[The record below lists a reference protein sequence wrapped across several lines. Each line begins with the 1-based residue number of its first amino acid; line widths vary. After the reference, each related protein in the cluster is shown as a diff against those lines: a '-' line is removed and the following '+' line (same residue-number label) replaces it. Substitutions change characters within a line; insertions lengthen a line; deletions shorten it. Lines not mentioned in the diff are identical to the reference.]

1 MVEAALYQDGVRV
14 STPASLA
21 DTFRELREQQD
32 GMAWIGLARPTEAE
46 ILSLAAEF
54 DLHPLAVEDAMEAHQ
69 RPKLERYGDTLFVV
83 LRAARYLDAPE
94 EVDFGELH
102 VFVGPDFLIT
112 VRHGAAPDLSAVRRR
127 MEETPELL
135 KLGPEAVLYA
145 ILDAVVD
152 GYAPVVAG
160 VQNDIDEIETEVFRG
175 DPEVSRR
182 IYELSREM
190 VEFQR
195 ATRPLVGMLHGLMAG
210 FAKYGTDEELQRYL
224 RDVADHVTHT
234 SERVDGF
241 RQALTDILTVNAT
254 LVTQQQN
261 AEMRALAEAGFE
273 QNEEIKKI
281 SSWAAILFAPTLVG
295 TIYGM
300 NFEHMPELQLELR
313 IPLRDRPDGGGL
325 RQFVRDFQAAGLALT
340 TSCRAQFF
348 CGLCSRIGA
357 TIRPPG
363 RHRPGSSSAG
373 EAAGGTAGSWETAAA
388 GAWTRHEAT
397 ARTTRPARGSLPQ
410 PGPAPPAVAGAAHPR
425 RPHRAHRMGR
435 RLPPARLPHPGS
447 RVTDMPELH
456 TRLLAD
462 VIALGSPYPLVL
474 TGGYAVRAHHLINRP
489 SQDLDVAT
497 ENPAPMA
504 DIAATLP
511 PAWKQLDVLVRPG
524 RGQEPTRH
532 GVRLCRGRCEAV
544 FGTGESQV
552 ADWGVD
558 APGTGSTSHLCSA
571 SPLRGLGTRT
581 VPVSGEAGAIT
592 RFLSRRV

>member
-1 MVEAALYQDGVRV
+1 MSERRARPASKNPVKSAWRRAVTPPPQPEPQESAPAARTTASDSCEVASVVQAVLYRDGVRV
-14 STPASLA
+14 SAPATLA
-21 DTFRELREQQD
+21 ETYRELRDQSS

-46 ILSLAAEF
+46 LLSLAAEF

-69 RPKLERYGDTLFVV
+69 RPKLERYGETLFVV

-102 VFVGPDFLIT
+102 VFVGPDFVIT
-112 VRHGAAPDLSAVRRR
+112 VRHGAAPDLSAVRQR

-152 GYAPVVAG
+152 GYEPVVVG

-195 ATRPLVGMLHGLMAG
+195 ATRPLVGMLHALMAG
-210 FAKYGTDEELQRYL
+210 FSKYGTDEELQRYL

-241 RQALTDILTVNAT
+241 RQALTEILTVNTT

-300 NFEHMPELQLELR
+300 NFDHMPELHWVFGY
-313 IPLRDRPDGGGL
+313 P
-325 RQFVRDFQAAGLALT
+325 FA
-340 TSCRAQFF
+340 
-348 CGLCSRIGA
+348 
-357 TIRPPG
+357 
-363 RHRPGSSSAG
+363 
-373 EAAGGTAGSWETAAA
+373 
-388 GAWTRHEAT
+388 
-397 ARTTRPARGSLPQ
+397 
-410 PGPAPPAVAGAAHPR
+410 
-425 RPHRAHRMGR
+425 
-435 RLPPARLPHPGS
+435 
-447 RVTDMPELH
+447 
-456 TRLLAD
+456 
-462 VIALGSPYPLVL
+462 IAL
-474 TGGYAVRAHHLINRP
+474 
-489 SQDLDVAT
+489 
-497 ENPAPMA
+497 M
-504 DIAATLP
+504 
-511 PAWKQLDVLVRPG
+511 
-524 RGQEPTRH
+524 
-532 GVRLCRGRCEAV
+532 GVVCTSLYVIFKRR
-544 FGTGESQV
+544 
-552 ADWGVD
+552 DW
-558 APGTGSTSHLCSA
+558 L
-571 SPLRGLGTRT
+571 
-581 VPVSGEAGAIT
+581 
-592 RFLSRRV
+592 

>member
-1 MVEAALYQDGVRV
+1 MSDRRARRPVPPSGGGRKPVWRRAVPEATPPPADPPAPRPTPAEPAPTEEGSVVQAALYRDGTRV
-14 STPASLA
+14 ANPATLA
-21 DTFRELREQQD
+21 DTFRELREQPD
-32 GMAWIGLARPTEAE
+32 GMAWIGLARPTEEE

-69 RPKLERYGDTLFVV
+69 RPKLERYGETLFVV
-83 LRAARYLDAPE
+83 LRAARYLDASE

-102 VFVGPDFLIT
+102 VFIGPDFLIT

-160 VQNDIDEIETEVFRG
+160 VQNDIDEIETEVFGG
-175 DPEVSRR
+175 DPWVSRR

-300 NFEHMPELQLELR
+300 NFDHMPEL
-313 IPLRDRPDGGGL
+313 
-325 RQFVRDFQAAGLALT
+325 
-340 TSCRAQFF
+340 
-348 CGLCSRIGA
+348 
-357 TIRPPG
+357 
-363 RHRPGSSSAG
+363 H
-373 EAAGGTAGSWETAAA
+373 W
-388 GAWTRHEAT
+388 
-397 ARTTRPARGSLPQ
+397 
-410 PGPAPPAVAGAAHPR
+410 
-425 RPHRAHRMGR
+425 
-435 RLPPARLPHPGS
+435 
-447 RVTDMPELH
+447 
-456 TRLLAD
+456 
-462 VIALGSPYPLVL
+462 ALGYPFAIVL
-474 TGGYAVRAHHLINRP
+474 MAVVCTSLYVIFKR
-489 SQDLDVAT
+489 
-497 ENPAPMA
+497 
-504 DIAATLP
+504 
-511 PAWKQLDVLVRPG
+511 K
-524 RGQEPTRH
+524 
-532 GVRLCRGRCEAV
+532 
-544 FGTGESQV
+544 
-552 ADWGVD
+552 DW
-558 APGTGSTSHLCSA
+558 L
-571 SPLRGLGTRT
+571 
-581 VPVSGEAGAIT
+581 
-592 RFLSRRV
+592 

>member
-1 MVEAALYQDGVRV
+1 MAERRPRPASPARKHTWRRATRPPAAPPPNETRYSAPSASAPAGREAGSVVQAALYRDGVRV
-14 STPASLA
+14 ATPSSLA
-21 DTFRELREQQD
+21 DTFRELREQRD

-46 ILSLAAEF
+46 LLSLAAEF
-54 DLHPLAVEDAMEAHQ
+54 DLHELAVEDAMEAHQ
-69 RPKLERYGDTLFVV
+69 RPKLERYGETLFVV

-102 VFVGPDFLIT
+102 VFVGPDFVIT
-112 VRHGAAPDLSAVRRR
+112 VRHAAAPDLSGVRRR
-127 MEETPELL
+127 MEETPDLL

-160 VQNDIDEIETEVFRG
+160 VQNDIDEIETEVFSG

-195 ATRPLVGMLHGLMAG
+195 ATRPLVGMLHQLMAG

-300 NFEHMPELQLELR
+300 NFETMPELKW
-313 IPLRDRPDGGGL
+313 
-325 RQFVRDFQAAGLALT
+325 AAGYPFAILLM
-340 TSCRAQFF
+340 
-348 CGLCSRIGA
+348 
-357 TIRPPG
+357 
-363 RHRPGSSSAG
+363 
-373 EAAGGTAGSWETAAA
+373 AAVCV
-388 GAWTRHEAT
+388 
-397 ARTTRPARGSLPQ
+397 SLYFIFK
-410 PGPAPPAVAGAAHPR
+410 R
-425 RPHRAHRMGR
+425 R
-435 RLPPARLPHPGS
+435 
-447 RVTDMPELH
+447 
-456 TRLLAD
+456 
-462 VIALGSPYPLVL
+462 
-474 TGGYAVRAHHLINRP
+474 
-489 SQDLDVAT
+489 
-497 ENPAPMA
+497 
-504 DIAATLP
+504 
-511 PAWKQLDVLVRPG
+511 
-524 RGQEPTRH
+524 
-532 GVRLCRGRCEAV
+532 
-544 FGTGESQV
+544 
-552 ADWGVD
+552 DW
-558 APGTGSTSHLCSA
+558 L
-571 SPLRGLGTRT
+571 
-581 VPVSGEAGAIT
+581 
-592 RFLSRRV
+592 

>member
-1 MVEAALYQDGVRV
+1 MPERPDHRPPPSGKRPGWRRPAPP
-14 STPASLA
+14 PASPPASPPAGPKPEPAPGPPPNHRSVIDSAVYRDGRRIASPATLA
-21 DTFRELREQQD
+21 ETFRRLRDEPD
-32 GMAWIGLARPTEAE
+32 GMAWIGLHRPTEPE
-46 ILSLAAEF
+46 LHSLAAEF
-54 DLHPLAVEDAMEAHQ
+54 NLHELAVEDALEAHQ

-94 EVDFGELH
+94 EVEFGELH

-135 KLGPEAVLYA
+135 SLGPEAALYA

-160 VQNDIDEIETEVFRG
+160 VQNDMDEIETEVFRG

-254 LVTQQQN
+254 LVSQQQN

-300 NFEHMPELQLELR
+300 NFE
-313 IPLRDRPDGGGL
+313 
-325 RQFVRDFQAAGLALT
+325 T
-340 TSCRAQFF
+340 
-348 CGLCSRIGA
+348 
-357 TIRPPG
+357 
-363 RHRPGSSSAG
+363 
-373 EAAGGTAGSWETAAA
+373 
-388 GAWTRHEAT
+388 
-397 ARTTRPARGSLPQ
+397 
-410 PGPAPPAVAGAAHPR
+410 
-425 RPHRAHRMGR
+425 
-435 RLPPARLPHPGS
+435 
-447 RVTDMPELH
+447 MPELH
-456 TRLLAD
+456 WAAGYPFAILLMAVVCTSLY
-462 VIALGSPYPLVL
+462 VIFKK
-474 TGGYAVRAHHLINRP
+474 R
-489 SQDLDVAT
+489 
-497 ENPAPMA
+497 
-504 DIAATLP
+504 
-511 PAWKQLDVLVRPG
+511 
-524 RGQEPTRH
+524 
-532 GVRLCRGRCEAV
+532 
-544 FGTGESQV
+544 
-552 ADWGVD
+552 DW
-558 APGTGSTSHLCSA
+558 L
-571 SPLRGLGTRT
+571 
-581 VPVSGEAGAIT
+581 
-592 RFLSRRV
+592 

>member
-1 MVEAALYQDGVRV
+1 MSERRARPASKNPVKSAWRRAVTPPPQPEPPEPAPAARTTASDSSEVASVVQAVLYRDGVRV
-14 STPASLA
+14 SAPATLA
-21 DTFRELREQQD
+21 ETYRELRDQPS

-46 ILSLAAEF
+46 LLSLAAEF
-54 DLHPLAVEDAMEAHQ
+54 DLHPLAVEDALEAHQ

-102 VFVGPDFLIT
+102 VFVGPDFVIT
-112 VRHGAAPDLSAVRRR
+112 VRHGAAPDLSAVRHR

-152 GYAPVVAG
+152 GYEPVVVG

-210 FAKYGTDEELQRYL
+210 FSKYGTDEELQRYL

-241 RQALTDILTVNAT
+241 RQALTEILTVNTT

-300 NFEHMPELQLELR
+300 NFEHMPELGWTFGYPFAIGLMGVVCVSLYVIFKR
-313 IPLRDRPDGGGL
+313 RDWL
-325 RQFVRDFQAAGLALT
+325 
-340 TSCRAQFF
+340 
-348 CGLCSRIGA
+348 
-357 TIRPPG
+357 
-363 RHRPGSSSAG
+363 
-373 EAAGGTAGSWETAAA
+373 
-388 GAWTRHEAT
+388 
-397 ARTTRPARGSLPQ
+397 
-410 PGPAPPAVAGAAHPR
+410 
-425 RPHRAHRMGR
+425 
-435 RLPPARLPHPGS
+435 
-447 RVTDMPELH
+447 
-456 TRLLAD
+456 
-462 VIALGSPYPLVL
+462 
-474 TGGYAVRAHHLINRP
+474 
-489 SQDLDVAT
+489 
-497 ENPAPMA
+497 
-504 DIAATLP
+504 
-511 PAWKQLDVLVRPG
+511 
-524 RGQEPTRH
+524 
-532 GVRLCRGRCEAV
+532 
-544 FGTGESQV
+544 
-552 ADWGVD
+552 
-558 APGTGSTSHLCSA
+558 
-571 SPLRGLGTRT
+571 
-581 VPVSGEAGAIT
+581 
-592 RFLSRRV
+592 